1 VVNAGV
7 LRTVSLDQSIER
19 ALGPAPI
26 APLAQQMTT
35 HQQLKMTTLQEPQ
48 PEDRTGEAWRARL
61 AVRIPRNDGTDLL
74 ADATR
79 RLETAQ
85 FEGVELLELRGVQ
98 PTLSATIARLDVR
111 LTAGPEHDRAAIQQR
126 LEETPGIE
134 AIDSIERE
142 AKVDGNEDGE
152 PAEYG

>member
-1 VVNAGV
+1 
-7 LRTVSLDQSIER
+7 
-19 ALGPAPI
+19 
-26 APLAQQMTT
+26 
-35 HQQLKMTTLQEPQ
+35 MTTLHEPK
-48 PEDRTGEAWRARL
+48 PEDSTGKAWRTRL
-61 AVRIPRNDGTDLL
+61 AVRIPRNDGTELF

-85 FEGVELLELRGVQ
+85 FEGVELLELRGLK
-98 PTLSATIARLDVR
+98 PTLSATIASLDVR
-111 LTAGPEHDRAAIQQR
+111 LTAGAEHDRAAIQQR

-142 AKVDGNEDGE
+142 AKADGNEDGE